1 MLVLTLLISL
11 YYTVFAPSKTAK
23 HKKKAQPE
31 VVIKTKQLTADEAR
45 RYQYFWL
52 EAVRQDGMEHYAE
65 AYELY
70 RHCLDINPDASEC
83 HFKLAHFD
91 AAMGRDSLAQ
101 LHYERALELDND
113 NEEFAVSLGSYYLSA
128 NKIDKGAEVFERL
141 AQMAPDKTEYLDMLS
156 RIYNHQK
163 NYPKMLSTLNRM
175 EMVDGQSEDLT
186 LTKMQVY
193 SFMGDEK
200 GAYKELM
207 SLVKSHPNDLNYKV
221 MMGNWLLG
229 NGKKPEALKTY
240 LDVIKEE
247 PDNAQAQMALMD
259 YYRVEGNTGEADKLL
274 FAMLENPRT
283 ESSTRIT
290 LMRQVVSDTENGDR
304 DSTRVLGI
312 FNRILSL
319 PQKTSEIAEMKAIYM
334 TMKRM
339 PADSI
344 KTALRDV
351 LEINPENIQAR
362 LQLIDFMWRDSI
374 DQKVIKECEKAIDYV
389 PEEPSLYY
397 FLGLAKYVN
406 EDTEGAVA
414 ALQKG
419 VTYVNDDTPVGE
431 VARMYSIMG
440 DALHGLGR
448 EEEAYA
454 AYEKCLENDPE
465 ELSCLNNYAYYL
477 SVQGKDLKK
486 AEQMSYKTI
495 KAEPE
500 NGTYLDTYAWIL
512 YMQERYEE
520 AKIYI
525 DQVMK
530 VDSANPSSTLFDH
543 AGDIYIK
550 TGQKQE
556 AIDFWKKALEFNPE
570 DAAEIRR
577 KIENAASPVNEN
589 KNKTNKTKK

>member
-1 MLVLTLLISL
+1 MLVLLLISL
-11 YYTVFAPSKTAK
+11 YYSVFAPNKAPK
-23 HKKKAQPE
+23 HRKKAQPE
-31 VVIKTKQLTADEAR
+31 VVIKTKQLTDDEAR

-52 EAVRQDGMEHYAE
+52 EAVRQEGMEKYAE

-70 RHCLDINPDASEC
+70 RHCLNINPDAAEC
-83 HFKLAHFD
+83 HFKMAAFD
-91 AAMGRDSLAQ
+91 SAMGRDSIAQ
-101 LHYERALELDND
+101 MHYERAVELDRD

-128 NKIDKGAEVFERL
+128 NMIDKGAEVFERL
-141 AQMAPDKTEYLDMLS
+141 SQMAPDRSEYLEMLV
-156 RIYNHQK
+156 RIYQHQS
-163 NYPKMLSTLNRM
+163 NYPKMLTTLNRM
-175 EMVDGQSEDLT
+175 ETVDGQSEDLT

-193 SFMGDEK
+193 SYMGDEK

-207 SLVKSHPNDLNYKV
+207 SLVKNHPNDLNYKV

-240 LDVIKEE
+240 LDVIAEE

-259 YYRVEGNTGEADKLL
+259 YYRAEGNTEEADALL
-274 FAMLENPRT
+274 FKMLENPRT
-283 ESSTRIT
+283 ESSTRVT

-312 FNRILSL
+312 FNRVLSM
-319 PQKTSEIAEMKAIYM
+319 PQKTSDIAEMKAIYM
-334 TMKRM
+334 TLRLM
-339 PADSI
+339 PSDSI

-351 LEINPENIQAR
+351 LEINPEHIQAR
-362 LQLIDFMWRDSI
+362 LQLIDLMWRDSI
-374 DQKVIKECEKAIDYV
+374 DQNVIKECERAIDYI
-389 PEEPSLYY
+389 PEEPTLYY
-397 FLGLAKYVN
+397 YLGLAKYLN
-406 EDTEGAVA
+406 EDSEGAVA

-419 VTYVNDDTPVGE
+419 VTYVKDDTPVEE

-440 DALHGLGR
+440 DALYGIGR

-465 ELSCLNNYAYYL
+465 ETTCLNNYAYYL
-477 SVQGKDLKK
+477 SVKGKDLKK
-486 AEQMSYKTI
+486 AEQMSYKAI

-500 NGTYLDTYAWIL
+500 NGTFLDTYAWIL

-520 AKIYI
+520 AKIYV

-530 VDSANPSSTLFDH
+530 VDSASLTSTLYDH

-570 DAAEIRR
+570 DSAEIRR
-577 KIENAASPVNEN
+577 KMENVANPVNE
-589 KNKTNKTKK
+589 KTNKTNKTKK